1 MLSKKSLFVF
11 PTARAIREYI
21 FDLKSKNTL
30 LPTTLTIDEFL
41 KKSIFLNNYKYA
53 QDEQRAIFLHEA
65 IKNVDIKKLGIS
77 NSFAKFLKQSDYI
90 YSFFLELS
98 SEKVEIST
106 LQRADTYEFYSE
118 HLEILSQIYKNY
130 LEVLEKNFC
139 IDRINLDKYYTI
151 NRSFIQR
158 FDEITIIYEGYFTK
172 QDYEI
177 IKKVSKHTKV
187 FTKFY
192 SNAYNKKSMELFK
205 KFNYEFKVDFE
216 YLINLSSLEIMEE
229 KPTQK
234 RLENFEI
241 KGFSIRF
248 NQVAYIKSTIVS
260 LINKGINPQN
270 IAVILPNE
278 DFAQILQLSDNEE
291 YFNFAMGKSIKN
303 QKLYQIAN
311 SIFLYINSLELE
323 TIETLK
329 YFNIDKKYVDMNI
342 KLNWEKHTSKEI
354 FANIC
359 EFIKKD
365 EKNSELLEKFDD
377 LVYKLEIIF
386 FTNDNNLQLKD
397 IYKIFLQKLEQIK
410 LDDIC
415 SGQITVMGLLETRA
429 INFDAV
435 IICDFNDLY
444 VPKISIKD
452 KFLSTKVKYL
462 ANLPTKND
470 RENLQKYYYKRLIDN
485 TKNLYISYV
494 SSNEDEISKFAYELF
509 ADIKISTNDEAYKD
523 ILYKSR
529 KLDYVDEKIVLDI
542 DLTKQI
548 WSASSLK
555 NFLECKRRWY
565 FKTILK
571 LKEHTISRIPKPFE
585 VGNIIHKILEE
596 FYKSQ
601 QKNLTKIDEL
611 FLKYK
616 SDNPFL
622 ILDLEVYK
630 QKMIEFLEFDKNRL
644 ESREI
649 VELEKRFDTTFN
661 DFKINGIIDRIDKFE
676 DTFELIDYKTSKNLK
691 IDTGETYE
699 NSCDFQLEFYFLA
712 IKNLYQTSNIKAFY
726 YDLFENELKE
736 EIVLKDKLELL
747 KIIFTNLKEQSRQK
761 IDFDKT
767 QKKSNCEYCA
777 YKTIC
782 NRE

>member
-1 MLSKKSLFVF
+1 MLNKKSLFVF
-11 PTARAIREYI
+11 PTSRAIREYI
-21 FDLKSKNTL
+21 FDFKSKNTL
-30 LPTTLTIDEFL
+30 LPSTLTIDEFL
-41 KKSIFLNNYKYA
+41 KKSIFLNNYKYT

-65 IKNVDIKKLGIS
+65 IKNIDIKKLGIS
-77 NSFAKFLKQSDYI
+77 NSFAKFLKQSEYI
-90 YSFFLELS
+90 YRFFLELS
-98 SEKVEIST
+98 SEKVEISS

-130 LEVLEKNFC
+130 LEILEKNLYV
-139 IDRINLDKYYTI
+139 DRINLDKYYTI

-177 IKKVSKHTKV
+177 IKKISKETKV
-187 FTKFY
+187 FIKFY
-192 SNAYNKKSMELFK
+192 SNIYNKKSIELFK
-205 KFNYEFKVDFE
+205 KFNYEFKVGFE
-216 YLINLSSLEIMEE
+216 YLINLSSFKIIEE
-229 KPTQK
+229 KPTQQ
-234 RLENFEI
+234 RLENFQI

-248 NQVAYIKSTIVS
+248 NQVAYIKSTIVN

-278 DFAQILQLSDNEE
+278 DFAQILQLNDNEE

-311 SIFLYINSLELE
+311 SIFLYINSPELE
-323 TIETLK
+323 SIETLK

-342 KLNWEKHTSKEI
+342 KSNWNKHTSKEI
-354 FANIC
+354 FTNIC

-365 EKNSELLEKFDD
+365 ETNSELLEKFDD
-377 LVYKLEIIF
+377 LIYKLDIIF
-386 FTNDNNLQLKD
+386 FTNDNNLRLKD
-397 IYKIFLQKLEQIK
+397 IYKIFLQKLDEIK
-410 LDDIC
+410 LDDIH
-415 SGQITVMGLLETRA
+415 SGKITVMGLLETRA

-444 VPKISIKD
+444 IPKISVKD

-509 ADIKISTNDEAYKD
+509 GDIKISTNDEAYKD
-523 ILYKSR
+523 ILYKGR
-529 KLDYVDEKIVLDI
+529 KLDYIDEKIALDI
-542 DLTKQI
+542 DLTKQT
-548 WSASSLK
+548 WSASSLRT
-555 NFLECKRRWY
+555 FLECKRKWY

-585 VGNIIHKILEE
+585 VGDIIHKILEE
-596 FYKSQ
+596 FYKSEQ
-601 QKNLTKIDEL
+601 ENLTKIDEL

-630 QKMIEFLEFDKNRL
+630 QKIIEFLEFDKKRL
-644 ESREI
+644 ESRKI

-661 DFKINGIIDRIDKFE
+661 DFKITGVIDRVDKFE
-676 DTFELIDYKTSKNLK
+676 DIFELIDYKTSKNLK
-691 IDTGETYE
+691 IDTIKTYE

-712 IKNLYQTSNIKAFY
+712 IKDLYQTSNIKAFY
-726 YDLFENELKE
+726 YDLFENSLKE
-736 EIVLKDKLELL
+736 EIVLEQKLELL
-747 KIIFTNLKEQSRQK
+747 KTIFTNLKEQSKQE
-761 IDFDKT
+761 IDFCKT
-767 QKKSNCEYCA
+767 QDKAICKYCT

-782 NRE
+782 NKE

>member
-1 MLSKKSLFVF
+1 MLNKKSLFVF
-11 PTARAIREYI
+11 PTSRAIREYI
-21 FDLKSKNTL
+21 FDFKSKNTL
-30 LPTTLTIDEFL
+30 LPSTLTIDEFL
-41 KKSIFLNNYKYA
+41 KKSIFLNNYKYT

-65 IKNVDIKKLGIS
+65 IKNIDIKKLGIS
-77 NSFAKFLKQSDYI
+77 NSFAKFLKQSEYI
-90 YSFFLELS
+90 YRFFLELS
-98 SEKVEIST
+98 SEKVEISS

-130 LEVLEKNFC
+130 LEILEKNLYV
-139 IDRINLDKYYTI
+139 DRINLDKYYTI
-151 NRSFIQR
+151 NKSFIQR

-177 IKKVSKHTKV
+177 IKKISKETKV
-187 FTKFY
+187 FIKFY
-192 SNAYNKKSMELFK
+192 SNIYNKKSIELFK
-205 KFNYEFKVDFE
+205 KFNYEFKVGFE
-216 YLINLSSLEIMEE
+216 YLINLSSFKIIEE
-229 KPTQK
+229 KPTQQ

-248 NQVAYIKSTIVS
+248 NQVAYIKSTIVN

-278 DFAQILQLSDNEE
+278 DFAQILQLNDNEE

-303 QKLYQIAN
+303 QKLYQITN
-311 SIFLYINSLELE
+311 SIFLYINSPELE
-323 TIETLK
+323 SIETLK

-342 KLNWEKHTSKEI
+342 KSNWNKHTSKEI

-377 LVYKLEIIF
+377 LIYKLDIIF
-386 FTNDNNLQLKD
+386 FTNDNSLRLKD
-397 IYKIFLQKLEQIK
+397 IYKIFLQKLDEIK
-410 LDDIC
+410 LDDIH
-415 SGQITVMGLLETRA
+415 SGKITVMGLLETRA

-444 VPKISIKD
+444 IPKISVKD

-509 ADIKISTNDEAYKD
+509 GDIKISTNDEAYKD
-523 ILYKSR
+523 ILYKGR
-529 KLDYVDEKIVLDI
+529 KLDYIDEKIALDI
-542 DLTKQI
+542 DLAKQT
-548 WSASSLK
+548 WSASSLRT
-555 NFLECKRRWY
+555 FLECKRKWY

-585 VGNIIHKILEE
+585 VGDIIHKILEE
-596 FYKSQ
+596 FYKSE
-601 QKNLTKIDEL
+601 QKNFTKIDEL

-630 QKMIEFLEFDKNRL
+630 QKIIEFLEFDKKRL
-644 ESREI
+644 ESRKI

-661 DFKINGIIDRIDKFE
+661 DFKITGVIDRVDKFE
-676 DTFELIDYKTSKNLK
+676 DIFELIDYKTSKNLK
-691 IDTGETYE
+691 IDTIKTYE

-712 IKNLYQTSNIKAFY
+712 IKDLYQTSNIKAFY
-726 YDLFENELKE
+726 YDLFENSLKE
-736 EIVLKDKLELL
+736 EIVLEQKLELL
-747 KIIFTNLKEQSRQK
+747 KTIFTNLKEQSKQE
-761 IDFDKT
+761 IDFCKT
-767 QKKSNCEYCA
+767 QDKAICKYCT

-782 NRE
+782 NKE